1 MEKEQFYLM
10 AYAVAMADYNR
21 ALTIAK
27 ESKEYYVTTKDNTLA
42 SIFEKIENALT
53 YRKNKEYD
61 KEQVLWLKISD
72 LAKNIDNTLSV
83 FAKACYYDAIAD
95 SDEDNKAKNL
105 KYHKRVK
112 EEFEKIDDKI
122 LLLLVSAWLE
132 ELPEKRASIYEK
144 IANEFNKANLRD
156 LAKQALGHHYL
167 ALTRVA
173 ETPKEK
179 AELHKKAADEFKAG
193 KNDDSYHWAMG
204 THYTILANVVGL
216 SKEGAELLKKAADE
230 FKAGENDDS
239 YHWAMGTH
247 YTILA
252 SVAGSPKEIAELLKK
267 AADEFKAGEND
278 DLYHWAMGTHY
289 RALAVIAESPKE
301 GAELLKK
308 AADEFKAGNIDN
320 LYHKAMGGHY
330 GALAKGTESLDER
343 AVLNK
348 KAANEFKKGKEEE
361 LYHKEMAWHY
371 YLSSL
376 LSQDKLKR
384 EDLKSKAVKESNWL
398 FIASI
403 ALSLSKITKKTEKI
417 IYLIKDAISSY
428 ERYLD
433 EKGKKLPT
441 FTIFIDGNLKD
452 EQMVKSV
459 TEKCREYFDTKIS
472 PFLKNKPV
480 EVEELDTMIERTDF
494 ILMLV
499 KNNVDEILS
508 FEMGLAYTAGK
519 PVVLFVSGDI
529 SRLKPIFSKA
539 ATITQK
545 LEYAITVLRLFS
557 IIKSGEILK
566 VEKDE
571 KEKITDFLKSI
582 ERFKI
587 PEPKVEFK
595 PPFIEEKT
603 PLKPEF
609 GRLRGDKV

>member
-193 KNDDSYHWAMG
+193 K
-204 THYTILANVVGL
+204 
-216 SKEGAELLKKAADE
+216 
-230 FKAGENDDS
+230 NDDS